1 MMRNVTVSMAGMAFT
16 AAMVSVVGASSNAFA
31 GVLTAPDSAVTDL
44 TAAPQERRRPDARRG
59 QGAPRDEAERRRAEE
74 TAFPAELTDR
84 QTRVFA
90 LGTSGT
96 LELRTMYGDVSVIRG
111 SGREAR
117 VETVRRARG
126 RTEADARRG
135 LEAVTTTVEHR
146 GDRASVVVMPSPGRN
161 LPYRVSVS
169 YVVVVPA
176 GTRVTATTITGQV
189 DIGNVTGEINA
200 LTTAGNITISG
211 AGRIASA
218 KAISGTVT
226 LTDVD
231 TDESVTVGSM
241 AGRVV
246 LDRVKARR
254 VEVEVMAGDV
264 QASGI
269 DCRNADISSL
279 SGTIVFAGRLQN
291 GGRYQLRSHS
301 GDIRLTLG
309 GAGYDLEAKTFN
321 GQIRPAA
328 ELRVADAVRTRTSLR
343 GTVGDGGALVT
354 AQTFSGSVDIA
365 AGR

>member
-1 MMRNVTVSMAGMAFT
+1 MMRDVTVSMARMAL
-16 AAMVSVVGASSNAFA
+16 AATMVSVVGASPDAFA
-31 GVLTAPDSAVTDL
+31 GPPTAPGPAMADAT
-44 TAAPQERRRPDARRG
+44 APQERRRPDPRRG
-59 QGAPRDEAERRRAEE
+59 QGAPRDEAERQRAEE

-90 LGTSGT
+90 LGTSGA
-96 LELRTMYGDVSVIRG
+96 LELRTLYGDVSVIRG
-111 SGREAR
+111 SGREAH

-146 GDRASVVVMPSPGRN
+146 GDRASVVVMPSTGRN

-176 GTRVTATTITGQV
+176 GTRVTATTILGQV
-189 DIGNVTGEINA
+189 DIRNVTGEINA
-200 LTTAGNITISG
+200 LTTTGNITISG
-211 AGRIASA
+211 SGRIASA

-226 LTDVD
+226 VTDVT

-241 AGRVV
+241 AGDVV

-254 VEVEVMAGDV
+254 VEVEVMAGGI
-264 QASGI
+264 QASGV
-269 DCRNADISSL
+269 DCRNADIGSL
-279 SGTIVFAGRLQN
+279 SGTVVFAGRLQD
-291 GGRYQLRSHS
+291 GGRYQFRSHS
-301 GDIRLTLG
+301 GDIRLTLSG
-309 GAGYDLEAKTFN
+309 TGYDLETNSFS

-328 ELRVADAVRTRTSLR
+328 DLRIANAVRTRTSLR
-343 GTVGDGGALVT
+343 GTVGDAGALVV
-354 AQTFSGSVDIA
+354 AQTFSGTVDIA